1 MKIGN
6 YINISML
13 EAACPVQRKRLCS
26 QPTEGGGNLG
36 CACRNKM
43 KTFTYYKNFEITLR
57 NLSYVKEY

>member
-1 MKIGN
+1 
-6 YINISML
+6 ML

-36 CACRNKM
+36 CECRNKM
-43 KTFTYYKNFEITLR
+43 KTFTYYKNFKITLR